1 MSIVPTGI
9 PGFDHILN
17 GGLPRDR
24 LYLAVGTPGVGKTTF
39 GLQFLLEGH
48 RRGEPVLYV
57 TLSETA
63 EELKDVAVSHGWSL
77 DQVEVLELSSLDQS
91 LVTEQNTLFHPSE
104 IELNETIEK
113 ILRVVEKLRPS
124 RVVIDSLSEIRLL
137 AGEALRYRRQI
148 LSLKQYFIGKACTVL
163 LLDDGS
169 AEANDLQLQSLVHG
183 VFTLEQLAPEY
194 GAERRR
200 VRVQKLRGVNFRSGF
215 HDYVILKEGI
225 RVFPRLVA
233 AEHRSQFA
241 RETIT
246 SGVKELDLLLGGGLD
261 RGTSSVILGPAG
273 TGKSSVATQFAK
285 AALARGERVA
295 AFTFDENV
303 GTFLAR
309 AEGMGTTLSSAIES
323 GLMHLRQIDSAE
335 LSPGEFA
342 HAVRDSVEAGARVVI
357 IDSLNGYMNAMP
369 EERFLVIQLHELL
382 TYLAQKGV
390 ATMLVVTQH
399 GLVGTMQTP
408 VDVTYVAD
416 TVILMRLFEAE
427 GAMHRAISVTKKRT
441 GHHER
446 SIREL
451 LLSQDGVRLGPPLT
465 NLQGV
470 LTGVP
475 RLLGGPSGER

>member
-309 AEGMGTTLSSAIES
+309 AEGMGTTLSSALES

-416 TVILMRLFEAE
+416 TVILMRLYEAE
-427 GAMHRAISVTKKRT
+427 GSMHRAISVTKKRT